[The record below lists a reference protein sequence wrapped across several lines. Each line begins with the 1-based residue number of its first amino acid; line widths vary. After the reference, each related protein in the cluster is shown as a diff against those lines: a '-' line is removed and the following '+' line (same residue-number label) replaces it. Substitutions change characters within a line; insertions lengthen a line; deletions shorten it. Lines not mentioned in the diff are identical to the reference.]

1 MEYLSYVANKQTEL
15 QVIFG
20 ETLREFRQKAGLSQE
35 KLAMECNLDRT
46 YISMLE
52 RGLRQPSL
60 TSLFD
65 IAESLSIKPSKLIAK
80 VESKYY

>member
-1 MEYLSYVANKQTEL
+1 MANKQTEL
-15 QVIFG
+15 QITFG
-20 ETLREFRQKAGLSQE
+20 ETLRYFRQKSGLSQE
-35 KLAMECNLDRT
+35 KLALECSLDRT

-65 IAESLSIKPSKLIAK
+65 IASSLNIKPSKLIAK
-80 VESKYY
+80 VESEYL

>member
-1 MEYLSYVANKQTEL
+1 MARGKKQTIETVFG
-15 QVIFG
+15 QV
-20 ETLREFRQKAGLSQE
+20 LRKFRNEAGISQE

-60 TSLFD
+60 KTIFALAKALNTD
-65 IAESLSIKPSKLIAK
+65 PTKIIKK
-80 VESKYY
+80 VENVYVS